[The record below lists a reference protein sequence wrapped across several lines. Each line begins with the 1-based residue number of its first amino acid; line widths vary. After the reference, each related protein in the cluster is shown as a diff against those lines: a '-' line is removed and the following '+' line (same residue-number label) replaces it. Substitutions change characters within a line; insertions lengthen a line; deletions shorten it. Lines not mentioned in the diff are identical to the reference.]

1 MKSPK
6 IPKGVLEFLA
16 RADKRE
22 QSGQTLGQRLFGT
35 VSDAELESLLM
46 MNDPMM
52 GESVLDMFNRLKKDV
67 GGELP
72 FLPVYAHD
80 ALDREISSLDAGL
93 KFGSKLGSN
102 KDMKLQKKRLNELI
116 KIRDLYK

>member
-6 IPKGVLEFLA
+6 ISKGVLEFLT

-35 VSDAELESLLM
+35 AQADAERAM